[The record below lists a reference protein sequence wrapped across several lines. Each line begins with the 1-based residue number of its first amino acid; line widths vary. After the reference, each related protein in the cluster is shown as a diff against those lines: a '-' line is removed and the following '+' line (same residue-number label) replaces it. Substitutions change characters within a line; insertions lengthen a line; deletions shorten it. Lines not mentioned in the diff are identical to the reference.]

1 MVALHPQYI
10 TDNSGKKTAAILS
23 MKEFKIILEELEE
36 LDDIK
41 LFDESKSD
49 NEPALTQ
56 TEAMAMIAAERKKLG
71 K

>member
-1 MVALHPQYI
+1 
-10 TDNSGKKTAAILS
+10 
-23 MKEFKIILEELEE
+23 MKEFNAILNKLEELE
-36 LDDIK
+36 DIQ